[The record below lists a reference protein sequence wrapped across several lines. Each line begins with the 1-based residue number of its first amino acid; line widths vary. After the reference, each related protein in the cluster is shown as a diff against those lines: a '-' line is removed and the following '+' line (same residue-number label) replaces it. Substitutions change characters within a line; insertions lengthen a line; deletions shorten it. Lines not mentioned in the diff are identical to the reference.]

1 MIEALGGLED
11 SISPMEKSLRMH
23 EMRPF
28 DLEPNYYNELVA
40 NRSFVADLASN
51 AQRGRTPP
59 PERPVD

>member
-1 MIEALGGLED
+1 
-11 SISPMEKSLRMH
+11 MEKSLRMH

-40 NRSFVADLASN
+40 NRSFIADLASN